1 LSTDQLSKIIKEPI
15 FARSREGGNTLSVIE
30 KKTMLSCIVN
40 FLYSDFTFFVLFN
53 ENMQRLLFGKTFD
66 QYKKLGPI
74 QNNRNN
80 YFLLLDKNERT
91 KEPILYKDFGELIEI
106 KNKIKNGGEY
116 KYLGFENTTQNDDQ
130 LQIRVGEL
138 TIYIKEFLGLL
149 TKFQEK
155 IANVI
160 YANRMGNGDTASGDG
175 YKYRGRGPI
184 QLTGKDNY
192 RKFATDFFEDPE
204 TVIDDPDLVTDDIPT
219 SLYSALWFWNKNNL
233 NKFADVGDVKGMTK
247 VINGGYIG
255 LEDRIKH
262 YNHAIEV
269 LTV

>member
-1 LSTDQLSKIIKEPI
+1 MAFTFEFTQEKLGKILTRNKHVNEWYDAMVIQLPQFHVTTPERVAAFVAQCAHES
-15 FARSREGGNTLSVIE
+15 A
-30 KKTMLSCIVN
+30 
-40 FLYSDFTFFVLFN
+40 DFTVLS
-53 ENMQRLLFGKTFD
+53 ENLNYSADALNKLFGKYFAAAGRD
-66 QYKKLGPI
+66 AAPY
-74 QNNRNN
+74 NR
-80 YFLLLDKNERT
+80 K
-91 KEPILYKDFGELIEI
+91 P
-106 KNKIKNGGEY
+106 
-116 KYLGFENTTQNDDQ
+116 
-130 LQIRVGEL
+130 
-138 TIYIKEFLGLL
+138 
-149 TKFQEK
+149 EK

-269 LTV
+269 LTI